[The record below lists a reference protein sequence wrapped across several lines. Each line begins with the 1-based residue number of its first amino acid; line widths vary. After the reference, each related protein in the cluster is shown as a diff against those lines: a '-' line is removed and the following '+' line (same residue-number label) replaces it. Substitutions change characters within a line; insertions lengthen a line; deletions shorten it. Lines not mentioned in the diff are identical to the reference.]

1 MGREGIMKAESPE
14 KTEWRGKGGAG
25 ERFFCMTAEPG
36 ACFEAELHSL
46 MDRYQELGGGEE
58 DEFLLRFHVSDPVR
72 QAETLRRMAGERNS
86 YVSVVGQPPANGA
99 RVALE
104 AWHIGGMLEKRKGAE
119 EGGTVVTARRPHY
132 RLFLAGRK
140 EASAPDSY
148 GQMREEFHWLD
159 RVASAQGATVPELV
173 HRTWIYCRDI
183 DNNYRGLVEGR
194 NECFDRYGLTP
205 ESHFIASTGIEG
217 CTETPGRLLHMDS
230 LGIAGL
236 RPEQVRYMEAPDY
249 LSPTHLYRVA
259 FERGTRI
266 VYGDR
271 SHYFLSGTASIDA
284 QGNIVHPGDVARQTD
299 RTLENMNALMKR
311 NGGSLSDLKQAV
323 VYLRDWADRETVRRR
338 LMESPLAAI
347 PHVMLKA
354 PVCRPGWLVEID
366 GIAVNGAGDGAF
378 APL

>member
-1 MGREGIMKAESPE
+1 MAADLPE
-14 KTEWRGKGGAG
+14 KTEWRGKGGA
-25 ERFFCMTAEPG
+25 EEYFFCMTAEPG
-36 ACFEAELHSL
+36 ANFEAELRSL
-46 MDRYQELGGGEE
+46 MGRYRELGGGGE

-72 QAETLRRMAGERNS
+72 QSETLRRMAGERNS

-104 AWHIGGMLEKRKGAE
+104 AWHISGMLEKRRKE
-119 EGGTVVTARRPHY
+119 DQGGTVMTTRRPHY

-140 EASAPDSY
+140 GTSAPDSY
-148 GQMREEFHWLD
+148 GQMREEFRWLD
-159 RVASAQGATVPELV
+159 RAAAAHGGTVPELV

-194 NECFDRYGLTP
+194 NERFNRYGLTP
-205 ESHFIASTGIEG
+205 ETHFIASTGIEG

-230 LGIAGL
+230 LGIVGL
-236 RPEQVRYMEAPDY
+236 KPGQVRYMEAPDY

-259 FERGTRI
+259 FERGARI

-284 QGNIVHPGDVARQTD
+284 EGNIVHPGDVARQTA
-299 RTLENMNALMKR
+299 RTLENMNALIER

-323 VYLRDWADRETVRRR
+323 VYLRDWADRETVSRR
-338 LMESPLAAI
+338 LMESPLAAV
-347 PHVMLKA
+347 PHLLLKA

>member
-1 MGREGIMKAESPE
+1 MEADLPE
-14 KTEWRGKGGAG
+14 KMEGRGKGGAE

-36 ACFEAELHSL
+36 ASFEEELHSL
-46 MDRYQELGGGEE
+46 MDRYRKVGGEGE
-58 DEFLLRFHVSDPVR
+58 SEFLLRFHVSDPVR
-72 QAETLRRMAGERNS
+72 QSAALRRMVGERGS
-86 YVSVVGQPPANGA
+86 YVSVVGQPPANGS

-104 AWHIGGMLEKRKGAE
+104 AWHIGGMLEKRRTTEG
-119 EGGTVVTARRPHY
+119 GGTVVACRRPHY
-132 RLFLAGRK
+132 RFFLAGRK
-140 EASAPDSY
+140 ETYAPDSD
-148 GQMREEFHWLD
+148 GQMREEFRWLD
-159 RVASAQGATVPELV
+159 RVAAAQGGTVPDLI

-194 NECFDRYGLTP
+194 NRTFDRYGLTP

-230 LGIAGL
+230 LGIVGL
-236 RPEQVRYMEAPDY
+236 KPEQVRYMEAPDY

-271 SHYFLSGTASIDA
+271 SHYFISGTASIDA
-284 QGNIVHPGDVARQTD
+284 EGNIVHPGDVARQAD
-299 RTLENMNALMKR
+299 RTLENISALMER

-323 VYLRDWADRETVRRR
+323 VYLRDWADRETVSRR
-338 LMESPLAAI
+338 LMESPLAAV
-347 PHVMLKA
+347 PHLLVKA

-366 GIAVNGAGDGAF
+366 GIAVNGAGDEAF

>member
-1 MGREGIMKAESPE
+1 MEVDSPE
-14 KTEWRGKGGAG
+14 KKEWVGKGGAR

-36 ACFEAELHSL
+36 ACFEEELRSL
-46 MDRYQELGGGEE
+46 LGRYRDLEGGGE

-72 QAETLRRMAGERNS
+72 QSEILRRMVGKRCS
-86 YVSVVGQPPANGA
+86 YVSVVGQPPANGS

-104 AWHIGGMLEKRKGAE
+104 AWHIGGMLERRKETG
-119 EGGTVVTARRPHY
+119 EGGTVVTARRAHY
-132 RLFLAGRK
+132 RLFLAGRR
-140 EASAPDSY
+140 EASAPDSR
-148 GQMREEFHWLD
+148 GQMQEEFRWLD
-159 RVASAQGATVPELV
+159 RVAAAQGGTVPDLV

-194 NECFDRYGLTP
+194 NESFDGYGLTP

-236 RPEQVRYMEAPDY
+236 RPGQVRYMEAPDY

-259 FERGTRI
+259 FERGTRV

-271 SHYFLSGTASIDA
+271 SHCFISGTASIDA
-284 QGNIVHPGDVARQTD
+284 AGNIVHPGDVARQTG
-299 RTLENMNALMKR
+299 RTLENMNVLMER
-311 NGGSLSDLKQAV
+311 SGGTLSDLQQAV
-323 VYLRDWADRETVRRR
+323 VYLRDWADRETVSRR
-338 LMESPLAAI
+338 LMDSPLAAV
-347 PHVMLKA
+347 PHLLLKA

-366 GIAVNGAGDGAF
+366 GIAVNGTGDDAF

>member
-1 MGREGIMKAESPE
+1 MATDLPE
-14 KTEWRGKGGAG
+14 KLEWRGKGGAE

-36 ACFEAELHSL
+36 ACFEEELHSL
-46 MDRYQELGGGEE
+46 MDRYRDLGGGAE

-72 QAETLRRMAGERNS
+72 QSAALRRMTGKRGS
-86 YVSVVGQPPANGA
+86 YVSVVGQPPANGS

-104 AWHIGGMLEKRKGAE
+104 AWHIGGMLEKRRTTEG
-119 EGGTVVTARRPHY
+119 GGTVVEVRRPHY
-132 RLFLAGRK
+132 RLFLAGGK
-140 EASAPDSY
+140 ETSAPDSC
-148 GQMREEFHWLD
+148 GQMREEFRWLD
-159 RVASAQGATVPELV
+159 RVAAARGGTVPELV

-194 NECFDRYGLTP
+194 NERFERYGLTP
-205 ESHFIASTGIEG
+205 ESHYIASTGIEG

-230 LGIAGL
+230 LGIVGL
-236 RPEQVRYMEAPDY
+236 EPGQVRYMEAPDY
-249 LSPTHLYRVA
+249 LSPTHVYRVA

-299 RTLENMNALMKR
+299 RTLENMNALMAR
-311 NGGSLSDLKQAV
+311 NGGNLSDLKQAV
-323 VYLRDWADRETVRRR
+323 VYLRDWADRETVGRR
-338 LMESPLAAI
+338 LMNSPLAAV

-366 GIAVNGAGDGAF
+366 GIAVNEAGDAAF
-378 APL
+378 APW